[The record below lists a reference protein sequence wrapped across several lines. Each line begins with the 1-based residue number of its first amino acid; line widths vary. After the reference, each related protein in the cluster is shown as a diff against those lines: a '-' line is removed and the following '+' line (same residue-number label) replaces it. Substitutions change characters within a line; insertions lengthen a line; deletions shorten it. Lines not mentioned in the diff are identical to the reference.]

1 MIVPAREPEP
11 QPRRVLNGLSDVRAF
26 FHNNTVPLYFISPT
40 PFNLL
45 GIYRWIRNFFY
56 LTYYDSFEGEH
67 SRVFVPRRRDR
78 RDFDGMGD
86 VCNHLLRDPET
97 LEFIKNRGPGGK
109 ACFVMLDEE
118 TQALA
123 RQAGLEVMHPPAEL
137 RHRLESKIVMT
148 RLADEAGVPSVP
160 HVIGR
165 VSSYDELSALAHGAG
180 LGDDL
185 VVEAA
190 YGNAG
195 SATFFVRGLRDWDQ
209 CAGGIVGQPEIK
221 VMKRIRN
228 VEVCIEATVT
238 RHGTVIGPAM
248 TSLVGYPELTP
259 YRGAWCGNDVWRGAL
274 PPAQTRAA
282 REMVAKLG
290 DVLSREGYRGYF
302 EVDLLHD
309 LDADELYLG
318 EVNPRLSGASPMTNL
333 TTEAYA
339 DMPLFLFH
347 LLEYMD
353 VDYELD
359 IEAINSRWE
368 RGYGEDEVWGQLIMS
383 ETSPDLELFTATPR
397 TGMWRLNTTGAS
409 PLPARA
415 TTGPRCSTSPRP
427 STCGRRT
434 GRPTLRGRP
443 TRCVGHPRAPADRR
457 LPAHRARPALDRRPQ
472 GAVRLDAADARRPD
486 RLAARR
492 TGVSGGVPAG
502 LALDNWLSSPYSH
515 WAFQHVEDFMPT
527 TVIARGTEPVVTL
540 PADNAPIADIGL
552 TSTDGIATTVG
563 AVMAATATDGWAV
576 AHRGALVAEQYLDG
590 LGPRTRH
597 LLFSVSKSLVA
608 AVVGA
613 LHGAGAIELD
623 APVTAYVPA
632 LADCGYAGATV
643 RHLLDMRSGVAFSE
657 NYDDPAAEIHVREQV
672 IGWAPKRGPDLPATL
687 RDYLLTLRRKS
698 AHGGPFEYRSC
709 ETDVL
714 GWICEAAAGQPMPEL
729 MSELLWSRIGAQCDA
744 TIALDVAGAAGTGIF
759 DGGISA
765 CLTDMIRFGSLYLRD
780 GVSLAGQQ
788 VVPAAWIADTFDGGP
803 DSRQAFAAS
812 PDDNP
817 MPGGMYRNQVWFPYP
832 GSNVALCVGMCG
844 QLIYVNRAAEV
855 VAAKL
860 STQPHSHE
868 PHMLDT
874 LRAFDAVAHELSGI
888 RSSSTNDPQRPSPP
902 AQEASPG

>member
-1 MIVPAREPEP
+1 M
-11 QPRRVLNGLSDVRAF
+11 
-26 FHNNTVPLYFISPT
+26 
-40 PFNLL
+40 
-45 GIYRWIRNFFY
+45 
-56 LTYYDSFEGEH
+56 
-67 SRVFVPRRRDR
+67 
-78 RDFDGMGD
+78 
-86 VCNHLLRDPET
+86 
-97 LEFIKNRGPGGK
+97 
-109 ACFVMLDEE
+109 
-118 TQALA
+118 
-123 RQAGLEVMHPPAEL
+123 
-137 RHRLESKIVMT
+137 
-148 RLADEAGVPSVP
+148 
-160 HVIGR
+160 
-165 VSSYDELSALAHGAG
+165 
-180 LGDDL
+180 
-185 VVEAA
+185 
-190 YGNAG
+190 
-195 SATFFVRGLRDWDQ
+195 
-209 CAGGIVGQPEIK
+209 
-221 VMKRIRN
+221 
-228 VEVCIEATVT
+228 
-238 RHGTVIGPAM
+238 
-248 TSLVGYPELTP
+248 
-259 YRGAWCGNDVWRGAL
+259 
-274 PPAQTRAA
+274 
-282 REMVAKLG
+282 
-290 DVLSREGYRGYF
+290 
-302 EVDLLHD
+302 
-309 LDADELYLG
+309 
-318 EVNPRLSGASPMTNL
+318 
-333 TTEAYA
+333 
-339 DMPLFLFH
+339 
-347 LLEYMD
+347 
-353 VDYELD
+353 
-359 IEAINSRWE
+359 
-368 RGYGEDEVWGQLIMS
+368 
-383 ETSPDLELFTATPR
+383 
-397 TGMWRLNTTGAS
+397 
-409 PLPARA
+409 
-415 TTGPRCSTSPRP
+415 
-427 STCGRRT
+427 
-434 GRPTLRGRP
+434 
-443 TRCVGHPRAPADRR
+443 
-457 LPAHRARPALDRRPQ
+457 
-472 GAVRLDAADARRPD
+472 
-486 RLAARR
+486 
-492 TGVSGGVPAG
+492 SGGVPAG

-576 AHRGALVAEQYLDG
+576 AHRGALVAEHYLDG

-844 QLIYVNRAAEV
+844 QLIYVKPRRGGGRRQAVHPAA
-855 VAAKL
+855 L
-860 STQPHSHE
+860 P
-868 PHMLDT
+868 
-874 LRAFDAVAHELSGI
+874 
-888 RSSSTNDPQRPSPP
+888 
-902 AQEASPG
+902 